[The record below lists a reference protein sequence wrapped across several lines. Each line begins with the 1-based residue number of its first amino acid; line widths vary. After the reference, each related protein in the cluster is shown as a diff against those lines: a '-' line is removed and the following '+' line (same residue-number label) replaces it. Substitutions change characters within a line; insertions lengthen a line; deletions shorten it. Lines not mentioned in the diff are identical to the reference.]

1 MTLPGIVTTARTL
14 SYYTRW
20 QEAVANNLANA
31 TTAGYKAD
39 RMTAQQQVGGQ
50 HPVAVHQLDLR
61 QGSLRE
67 TGRTLDVGL
76 EGEGFLV
83 VQTPAGERLLRGGG
97 LAIDEAGYLT
107 DRHGHLVLGLEGPL
121 HVAGR
126 ELIIESDGTVVVD
139 GARAD
144 RLRLVTVE
152 EPTQLQKEGEG
163 RFLADPTTLRPAASV
178 RLRQGTLEDAN
189 VDPLLGTVDLIMIQ
203 RAYTANLDALRAM
216 DSVLGTITG
225 QLGSR

>member
-14 SYYTRW
+14 SYYTRL
-20 QEAVANNLANA
+20 QEVVANNLANA

-39 RMTAQQQVGGQ
+39 RMTAQRLAGGE
-50 HPVAVHQLDLR
+50 HPVPVQALDLR

-67 TGRTLDVGL
+67 TRRTLDVGL

-83 VQTPAGERLLRGGG
+83 VQTGAGERLLRGGG
-97 LAIDEAGYLT
+97 LAIDGEGFLT
-107 DRHGHLVLGLEGPL
+107 DRHGHQVLGVDGPL

-126 ELIIESDGTVVVD
+126 ELVLEIDGTVVVD
-139 GARAD
+139 GARAG
-144 RLRLVTVE
+144 RLRLVTVDD
-152 EPTQLQKEGEG
+152 PAQLQKEGEG
-163 RFLADPTTLRPAASV
+163 RFVADPAALRAADAT

-225 QLGSR
+225 QLGGR